1 MKMQCKE
8 NLLLERLAK
17 DNLTSDRTEI
27 VESKL
32 KLRSAWL
39 QVTCQVFVL
48 THNLLL
54 THHNVTFILC
64 KITQLL
70 PLYLRKTL
78 PLFSP

>member
-32 KLRSAWL
+32 IW
-39 QVTCQVFVL
+39 QMEE
-48 THNLLL
+48 
-54 THHNVTFILC
+54 
-64 KITQLL
+64 
-70 PLYLRKTL
+70 
-78 PLFSP
+78 

>member
-32 KLRSAWL
+32 IWQMEEWMECSKLKEESMGEGPL
-39 QVTCQVFVL
+39 QTKDL
-48 THNLLL
+48 
-54 THHNVTFILC
+54 
-64 KITQLL
+64 
-70 PLYLRKTL
+70 
-78 PLFSP
+78 

>member
-32 KLRSAWL
+32 IWQMEEWMVCSKLKEESMGEGPL
-39 QVTCQVFVL
+39 QTKDL
-48 THNLLL
+48 
-54 THHNVTFILC
+54 
-64 KITQLL
+64 
-70 PLYLRKTL
+70 
-78 PLFSP
+78 